1 MEFILSEV
9 EGLQSSP
16 MKHWGRIFAAIPN
29 VTSTTELRLRYLLIV
44 HRKCLFNYQINKIIY
59 ICLKQLNK
67 FLFLNLYSG
76 LPYKETDIVKLYYT
90 IGEVS
95 EMFDVNTSLIRFWEK
110 EFDIIKPKKNKK
122 GNRLFTSDDIDNFK
136 VIYNLVKEQGLT
148 LDGAK
153 KYLKENRR
161 TVKHE
166 FKTEKNQFSEIENK
180 LKFIRNRL
188 VELGKRF

>member
-1 MEFILSEV
+1 
-9 EGLQSSP
+9 
-16 MKHWGRIFAAIPN
+16 
-29 VTSTTELRLRYLLIV
+29 
-44 HRKCLFNYQINKIIY
+44 
-59 ICLKQLNK
+59 
-67 FLFLNLYSG
+67 
-76 LPYKETDIVKLYYT
+76 LPYKETDTVKLYYT

-122 GNRLFTSDDIDNFK
+122 GNRLFTPEDIDNFK

-153 KYLKENRR
+153 KYLKENRK

-166 FKTEKNQFSEIENK
+166 MKIEKNQFSEIESK
-180 LKFIRNRL
+180 LKSIKSTLIDLRGAL
-188 VELGKRF
+188 